1 LKKGF
6 YIGAIFGG
14 LLGVIISF
22 SMDLVLGD
30 VLGGGWREAV
40 AHDLGA
46 LTGRAFGNNSFF
58 VIVGVVL
65 IVGFIAAFGAIVG
78 GMFGVMLSRLL
89 SFLTKEQPGPNN

>member
-1 LKKGF
+1 MKRGF

-14 LLGVIISF
+14 LLGIVISF

-65 IVGFIAAFGAIVG
+65 IVSFIAAFGAITG

-89 SFLTKEQPGPNN
+89 SFLTKESDTDN